1 MKKHTLKCVK
11 KYDRAK
17 AVKAVM
23 AVAVGFFMMLSV
35 SITSRATGFDPEYYA
50 RKYPDV
56 VNAVGSS
63 TSALVNHYINFGIY
77 EGRFQN
83 EEEEKAGTPLNTYV
97 DVDIENQTVTFVQ
110 DGVPILSTPCVTGDL
125 SQNRGTPT
133 GIYAV
138 YGHVRG
144 KWLTGPTWHSWVEY
158 WMPFTKGGCGLHDA
172 NWRSKFGGEIY
183 KTAGSHGCVNLP
195 PEIAAQFFELA
206 QIGTVVKVH

>member
-1 MKKHTLKCVK
+1 MCL
-11 KYDRAK
+11 
-17 AVKAVM
+17 
-23 AVAVGFFMMLSV
+23 GMMMFTP
-35 SITSRATGFDPEYYA
+35 ITSRATGFDPEYYA

>member
-1 MKKHTLKCVK
+1 MKNSILNVTMG
-11 KYDRAK
+11 
-17 AVKAVM
+17 VM
-23 AVAVGFFMMLSV
+23 ISIVLML
-35 SITSRATGFDPEYYA
+35 ILPFTSRASGFDPEYYA
-50 RKYPDV
+50 AKYPDV
-56 VNAVGSS
+56 VNAVGNSP
-63 TSALVNHYINFGIY
+63 SALVNHYINFGIY

-83 EEEEKAGTPLNTYV
+83 AEEEKAGTPLNTYV
-97 DVDIENQTVTFVQ
+97 DVDIANQTVTFVQ

-125 SQNRGTPT
+125 SQRRGTPT
-133 GIYAV
+133 GLYAV

-195 PEIAAQFFELA
+195 PEVAPQFFELA

>member
-1 MKKHTLKCVK
+1 MKKHTLKRVK

-35 SITSRATGFDPEYYA
+35 SITSRASGFDPEYYA

>member
-1 MKKHTLKCVK
+1 
-11 KYDRAK
+11 
-17 AVKAVM
+17 M

>member
-1 MKKHTLKCVK
+1 MKKHTLNERINRIVSGTL
-11 KYDRAK
+11 
-17 AVKAVM
+17 AVIM
-23 AVAVGFFMMLSV
+23 CLGMMMFT